1 MKCEEGEGYKWKCYL
16 RGAQG
21 YLREEIVSGIK
32 MIATEDR
39 YRLKS
44 SLVGIFDMSWYLL
57 DVKKNTERSCYSES
71 SVKEPSYKY

>member
-1 MKCEEGEGYKWKCYL
+1 M
-16 RGAQG
+16 
-21 YLREEIVSGIK
+21 SGIK

-44 SLVGIFDMSWYLL
+44 SLVGILDMSWCLL